1 MKIFKLFFAIFIIII
16 IFCIYNTTK
25 DTKLYYGVI
34 GDYISSRSNGFQ
46 SMLRNKIKKDKKL
59 ENYNNDFVEDDYHIN
74 DLIYILKNNNEKNGK
89 TIKNILIKADILTL
103 SIGMNDLIYKLN
115 LLDGS
120 VDKKDLELYV
130 DQMMIDIDE
139 LLNIIRINCKEK
151 IIIIGYYLPGNYN
164 NEYSEIIDYA
174 NKKLLRL
181 TKLYN
186 MEYVDISVFNKE
198 DKYLNSNN
206 IYINKLGHKYIYNKL
221 KNIVKK

>member
-1 MKIFKLFFAIFIIII
+1 MKIFKLFFAISIIII
-16 IFCIYNTTK
+16 IFCIYNITK

-139 LLNIIRINCKEK
+139 LLNMIRINCKEK

-164 NEYSEIIDYA
+164 NDYSEIIDYA